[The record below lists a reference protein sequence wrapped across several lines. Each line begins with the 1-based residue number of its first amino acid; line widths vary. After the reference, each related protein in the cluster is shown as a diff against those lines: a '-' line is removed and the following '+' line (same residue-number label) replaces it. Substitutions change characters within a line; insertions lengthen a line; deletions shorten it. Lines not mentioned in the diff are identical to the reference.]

1 MRSLGWHNSFP
12 SRFVLIIRRWSA
24 NASPILQAQS
34 SPLCSPRCH
43 VVSCSGLAGCG
54 GSSSSN
60 NQSSPPPPPA
70 QNSTVQINI
79 GDSPS
84 DRVVAF
90 ATNITSMA
98 LNNSKGTT
106 ASIISSSTP
115 VEMMRLA
122 GTMQPV
128 NVLTIPQGT
137 YTGASITMASMSV
150 TYMDPISR
158 TIVQKTVAGP
168 ITTNLSFSPNMTLGS
183 TPMVLSFDMDMANS
197 ISIDGSGNVTVTP
210 AFRTVMNSVGSGSGN
225 DPENGFMEH
234 LVGSVASTSG
244 NNFGMS
250 MMQSS
255 QPLTFTTNSS
265 TQFVNIGGMGMM
277 SNGELVMVDAM
288 LQSDGSIQ
296 AQTVQWFMG
305 NGGAMTDGIVGSVT
319 GTPAAQM
326 GWSCRM
332 VQDRA

>member
-1 MRSLGWHNSFP
+1 MLSQF
-12 SRFVLIIRRWSA
+12 SRFNRLPSA
-24 NASPILQAQS
+24 LLAAMLLAA
-34 SPLCSPRCH
+34 L
-43 VVSCSGLAGCG
+43 GLTGCG
-54 GSSSSN
+54 GGSSSN

-79 GDSPS
+79 GDAPS
-84 DRVVAF
+84 DRVMAF

-115 VEMMRLA
+115 VEMMPRA

-128 NVLTIPQGT
+128 KLLTIPEGT
-137 YTGASITMASMSV
+137 YSGASITMASMSV

-183 TPMVLSFDMDMANS
+183 TPMVLSIDMDMANS
-197 ISIDGSGNVTVTP
+197 IGIDGSGNVTVTP

-265 TQFVNIGGMGMM
+265 TQFVNIGGMGT
-277 SNGELVMVDAM
+277 SG
-288 LQSDGSIQ
+288 I
-296 AQTVQWFMG
+296 
-305 NGGAMTDGIVGSVT
+305 GAGRRVRHRS
-319 GTPAAQM
+319 ANA
-326 GWSCRM
+326 
-332 VQDRA
+332 